1 MKSLISNYYCIEHI
15 NVAWK
20 IHTHIIICIRQNTE
34 KTDIESNLYIQK
46 STSRE
51 RMY

>member
-1 MKSLISNYYCIEHI
+1 MNSLISNYYCREHI
-15 NVAWK
+15 NVARK
-20 IHTHIIICIRQNTE
+20 IHTHIIICIRQNNE
-34 KTDIESNLYIQK
+34 KTDIESNLYVQT